1 MKGSIGLILSGGGAR
16 GAYEAGVLLHIAE
29 HHPQILE
36 RIRVITGTS
45 VGAVNAAFLASRA
58 VTPSAVKDLAE
69 IWRSLEIDQL
79 VSIDRRGVSELFA
92 TGGKRLIGRAITS
105 PPVGILNVD
114 GITRIVAEQTDW
126 RGLRK
131 VVRSGRLDA
140 VGFAATDIGSGGTV
154 FFVDHVDGVTPRWA
168 RGEDAPVAERTNLGP
183 LHVLA
188 SAAIPILFPP
198 VAVGGR
204 WFIDGGVRYNTPL
217 SPALSMGADSLL
229 IISVRAVA
237 DAQLDAPQGSFAGFG
252 QIVGKV
258 LDSVFLD
265 RIGYDLDRLRR
276 INDWVASIEECG
288 PELAEQ
294 IRARMEA
301 RGRPRYRG
309 VKFAHVQPLR
319 DLGALA
325 AKHLGSARGAGPF
338 SFARVLRALFQDDT
352 GTTGDA
358 ASFLLFDGGYAET
371 LIAQGRAD
379 AERSDPVLRSL

>member
-1 MKGSIGLILSGGGAR
+1 MGL
-16 GAYEAGVLLHIAE
+16 
-29 HHPQILE
+29 
-36 RIRVITGTS
+36 
-45 VGAVNAAFLASRA
+45 
-58 VTPSAVKDLAE
+58 
-69 IWRSLEIDQL
+69 
-79 VSIDRRGVSELFA
+79 
-92 TGGKRLIGRAITS
+92 
-105 PPVGILNVD
+105 LNVD
-114 GITRIVAEQTDW
+114 GIARIVAERTDW

-140 VGFAATDIGSGGTV
+140 VGFAATDIGSGKTI
-154 FFVDHVDGVTPRWA
+154 FFVDHSASAEPRWA
-168 RGEDAPVAERTNLGP
+168 RGEDAPIAERTNLGP

-198 VAVGGR
+198 VAVAGR

-229 IISVRAVA
+229 IISVRAIA
-237 DAQLDAPQGSFAGFG
+237 DAQQEAPSGSFAGFG

-276 INDWVASIEECG
+276 INDWVSSIEEG
-288 PELAEQ
+288 GVEEAERV
-294 IRARMEA
+294 RARMAA

-309 VKFAHVQPLR
+309 VKFAHVQPTR

-371 LIAQGRAD
+371 LIAQGKAD
-379 AERSDPVLRSL
+379 AAKSDEFCARSEHVTVARPHGSSTAVRCPPPSAGKELASTSCLIKALRASPTPACVRWRRASRRGRSRGSPR